1 MNRWIHPEKGRYYQ
15 AELVQD
21 LFDDWTLILVWG
33 GLGSRRGRMRVVYV
47 PSYAAGLERLDAIQK
62 RRRQR
67 GYQESSSEGTR
78 PDPVVPRT
86 PVGGISNG

>member
-21 LFDDWTLILVWG
+21 LFGDWTLILVWG
-33 GLGSRRGRMRVVYV
+33 GFGSRRGQVRVVYV
-47 PSYAAGLERLDAIQK
+47 ASFAAGLERLESLAK

-67 GYQESSSEGTR
+67 GYRERLSQGQ
-78 PDPVVPRT
+78 
-86 PVGGISNG
+86 GA

>member
-21 LFDDWTLILVWG
+21 LFGDWTLILVWG
-33 GLGSRRGRMRVVYV
+33 GLNSRRGQMRVVYV
-47 PSYAAGLERLDAIQK
+47 PSHAAGLERIEFIRK

-67 GYQESSSEGTR
+67 GYQEPSSEGMM
-78 PDPVVPRT
+78 PDSVVAMT
-86 PVGGISNG
+86 TVSSVSNG